1 MNPLDQWKNNDAHEK
16 ELTEDEDNI
25 LNQLGLFGES
35 RRKFLGK
42 ISAASLSIFA
52 APFFTADVF
61 GKATENNIPLDPEAL
76 LNEIQ
81 VKLRVNNAVNPL
93 SIDSRTTLLD
103 DITPPPAPIAERAAF
118 WDARFGSEVYT
129 YGTAP
134 NAFIAA
140 EAQHLP
146 EGASVLDLGA
156 GEGRNAVFLAQQ
168 GFQVTALDYA
178 EAGLEKARTL
188 AEERGVSIETLNADL
203 GSWTPDRQW
212 EVIVC
217 TFVHLR
223 LGERVRLFTAIQA
236 ALRPGG
242 ILVAEWF
249 RPEQRTDGYTSGGP
263 PTLDLLIKPRELR
276 QHFIWGDI
284 IRCEPAEVTLN
295 EGPFHQGPAA
305 TVRFIFRKGNF

>member
-103 DITPPPAPIAERAAF
+103 ALRQRLQLTGTKKGCDHGQCGACTVMIDGKRKLSCLTLAATCKDKEITTVEGLASESKLHPVQAAF
-118 WDARFGSEVYT
+118 LKHD
-129 YGTAP
+129 
-134 NAFIAA
+134 
-140 EAQHLP
+140 
-146 EGASVLDLGA
+146 
-156 GEGRNAVFLAQQ
+156 
-168 GFQVTALDYA
+168 GFQCGYCTPGQICSSVALLEEAKNGEASYVTENLKKQQQNV
-178 EAGLEKARTL
+178 ELS
-188 AEERGVSIETLNADL
+188 EEE
-203 GSWTPDRQW
+203 
-212 EVIVC
+212 
-217 TFVHLR
+217 
-223 LGERVRLFTAIQA
+223 
-236 ALRPGG
+236 
-242 ILVAEWF
+242 
-249 RPEQRTDGYTSGGP
+249 
-263 PTLDLLIKPRELR
+263 
-276 QHFIWGDI
+276 
-284 IRCEPAEVTLN
+284 IR
-295 EGPFHQGPAA
+295 
-305 TVRFIFRKGNF
+305 